1 MIATL
6 YLILDLIPRQHDISV
21 FNLSTREL
29 GTMDYLPVLVL
40 GIFPFIV
47 YYAYA
52 SVTMPL
58 SVAFEQRV
66 TNE

>member
-47 YYAYA
+47 YAYA